1 MAELKHLFPLFY
13 IPHKSMIAFI
23 HKNQHNVVFKKIVL
37 VSLLLINHPLNILFI
52 VVNMNLL
59 VYCGKLAQIIFDD
72 KRPTTPISQ

>member
-1 MAELKHLFPLFY
+1 
-13 IPHKSMIAFI
+13 MIAFI